1 MSSLY
6 FTNRKYADAFIKF
19 MLDYNQDLDNNDYF
33 EIHIYQEET
42 GIIVEFDKV
51 PYSGEWGGRFKYI
64 DEDEEVGINLCLPDN
79 SYVFVRKYEAEDYL
93 NDWLKDNPEYRK
105 DR

>member
-6 FTNRKYADAFIKF
+6 FTNRKYADNFIKF
-19 MLDYNQDLDNNDYF
+19 MLDYNQDLDNEDYF

-51 PYSGEWGGRFKYI
+51 PFSWEWGGRFKYM

>member
-19 MLDYNQDLDNNDYF
+19 MLDYNQDLDNDDYF

-51 PYSGEWGGRFKYI
+51 PFS
-64 DEDEEVGINLCLPDN
+64 
-79 SYVFVRKYEAEDYL
+79 
-93 NDWLKDNPEYRK
+93 
-105 DR
+105 